1 MAIPIVSEDLLD
13 QVYANRVFELNF
25 ETPFKLKG
33 NILSPVRFNSGRME
47 SSPQRSRF
55 YSYISLCIAERYHE
69 YCDKSLRDIDA
80 IAGVI
85 SGGISWATTLAN
97 CNGVPFLR
105 VGDRISGD
113 LPNKQSKVLIIDDV
127 TTTGSAAEKAI
138 KAMLRGDENANRAE
152 VVAFFTIFDWNF
164 PFANKKFEQLGV
176 HKIHLFSFEDV
187 INHGRKKG
195 YISEEEYQKLLN
207 FYEQQCK

>member
-13 QVYANRVFELNF
+13 LVYENRVFELNF
-25 ETPFKLKG
+25 ETSFKLKG

-47 SSPQRSRF
+47 SSHQRSRF

-113 LPNKQSKVLIIDDV
+113 LPFNLANVLILDDV

-138 KAMLRGDENANRAE
+138 KAMLRGDENGNRAE
-152 VVAFFTIFDWNF
+152 VVAFFR
-164 PFANKKFEQLGV
+164 AM
-176 HKIHLFSFEDV
+176 SFRWLSGKWRS
-187 INHGRKKG
+187 NRKREKVE
-195 YISEEEYQKLLN
+195 ILV
-207 FYEQQCK
+207 